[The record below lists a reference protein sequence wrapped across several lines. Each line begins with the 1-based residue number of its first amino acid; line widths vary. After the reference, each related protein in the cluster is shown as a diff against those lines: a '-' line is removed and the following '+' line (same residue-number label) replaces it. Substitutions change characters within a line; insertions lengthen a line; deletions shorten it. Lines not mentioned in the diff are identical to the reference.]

1 MAYPK
6 IDANKCTGCFTC
18 TDVCP
23 MGVFAKNEKAKKAVV
38 KKPKDCIACR
48 ACEVNCEQKAI
59 KVIE

>member
-6 IDANKCTGCFTC
+6 IDSKKCKGCFTC
-18 TDVCP
+18 IDVCP
-23 MGVFAKNEKAKKAVV
+23 MAVFAKEGKKAVV

-48 ACEVNCEQKAI
+48 ACEVNCPEKAI